1 MNNLKINIINVPRDE
16 NAIKDGAIK
25 LLQAAEAVGLKV
37 EPQGFASAWLSDNM
51 RMAIATD
58 GDKVVGLGALAF
70 GRRYYDEE
78 VSSTIL
84 FAKGPAR
91 AQLLQFF
98 CDSARVL
105 GASCVYY
112 ECEMGD
118 TIGGNPRNVFR
129 LDLE

>member
-1 MNNLKINIINVPRDE
+1 MSIKVNIVNVPRTDE
-16 NAIKDGAIK
+16 AIEEGAIK
-25 LLQAAEAVGLKV
+25 LLKAAEAVGMKV
-37 EPQGFASAWLSDNM
+37 DPHGFATAWLSDNM

-58 GDKVVGLGALAF
+58 GDKVVGLGGLAY

-78 VSSTIL
+78 ASATIL

-91 AQLLQFF
+91 AEMLQFL